1 MKSKQ
6 LSRTTI
12 AIGMFSFLGT
22 AVCIANDNLFL
33 PGDAFFPTLLTKDG
47 IAKMRTTKSGD
58 RTFEY
63 IATDVEGGAMCGYA
77 GYANATIPSVDDAF
91 AENLDR
97 VYSKI
102 LSLRG
107 RNLIE
112 RTENGKTTITEN
124 GGMRVL
130 FYPSDFDFQVHRIGL
145 KYNENWVVESKKFGH
160 EKEHISYSSLINQAE
175 AVAISWRDALD
186 VKGLQAKLPDVAL
199 EPTPRMDVPVI
210 VSEPVRAYVL
220 GFGSLE
226 NFFDPDGD
234 ALLTL
239 YIVDSKGVEE
249 WQHQL
254 GEWKL
259 GVSWKINVGKVSG

>member
-1 MKSKQ
+1 MQFKQ
-6 LSRTTI
+6 LLRKTI
-12 AIGMFSFLGT
+12 AIAAFSFLGT
-22 AVCIANDNLFL
+22 AACIANNNLFL
-33 PGDAFFPTLLTKDG
+33 PGDAFFPTLLTKDS
-47 IAKMRTTKSGD
+47 IARMRATKSGD

-107 RNLIE
+107 RSLIE

-130 FYPSDFDFQVHRIGL
+130 FYPSGFDFQVHRIGL
-145 KYNENWVVESKKFGH
+145 KYNENWVEESKKFGH

-175 AVAISWRDALD
+175 AVAISWRDSLD

-199 EPTPRMDVPVI
+199 EPTPRMEVPVI
-210 VSEPVRAYVL
+210 LSEPVRAYVL

-226 NFFDPDGD
+226 KFFDPDEN
-234 ALLTL
+234 AWLTL

-249 WQHQL
+249 WHHQL
-254 GEWKL
+254 GEWKQ
-259 GVSWKINVGKVSG
+259 GTFR